1 MKKNDFLIQYFEK
14 RKSKIIKF
22 FILFLLGFLIV
33 LTISNNFTPKN
44 YIAKVHIEGIIN
56 DKDELIKKLNDINQN
71 KNIKG
76 LLIIVNSPGGTFVSS
91 KEILDALEK
100 ISIKIPTSAYMR
112 EMATSGAYLAS
123 LGAKKIFANQGT
135 ITGSIGVILQTAQLT
150 SFMEKIGVKPIV
162 IKSGELKATPN
173 PLEKLDDEKLQYLKK
188 IIGQLQNEFV
198 DIVEKKR
205 NLNQTTIFKISSG
218 RIFTSKQALDLN
230 LIDFIGNETD
240 ALDWI
245 IKEGNL
251 DQNIDVIELDE
262 KNSLFNL
269 MNTKLF
275 KNSLKP
281 FNLNLNN
288 GILAIWTPG
297 L

>member
-1 MKKNDFLIQYFEK
+1 MKKNDFLVQYFEK
-14 RKSKIIKF
+14 RKSKIFKF
-22 FILFLLGFLIV
+22 FIFLLLVFSLI
-33 LTISNNFTPKN
+33 LIINNNFTSK
-44 YIAKVHIEGIIN
+44 YFIGKVHLEGIIN
-56 DKDELIKKLNDINQN
+56 DKNELIQQLSNIEQN

-76 LLIIVNSPGGTFVSS
+76 LLIIINSPGGTFVSS

-100 ISIKIPTSAYMR
+100 ISKKIPTSAYMR
-112 EMATSGAYLAS
+112 EMGTSGAYLAS

-150 SFMEKIGVKPIV
+150 SLMEKIGVKPIIV
-162 IKSGELKATPN
+162 KSGELKATPN
-173 PLEKLDDEKLQYLKK
+173 PLEKLDEEKINYLKK
-188 IIGQLQNEFV
+188 IIGQLQDEFIE
-198 DIVEKKR
+198 IVERKR
-205 NLNQTTIFKISSG
+205 NLNQTTLKKISSG
-218 RIFTSKQALDLN
+218 RIFTSKQAMKLN
-230 LIDFIGNETD
+230 LIDFVGNETD
-240 ALDWI
+240 ALNWI

-251 DQNIDVIELDE
+251 DPKIDVIEIDQ

-269 MNTKLF
+269 MNTSLF

-281 FNLNLNN
+281 FNLNLNS

>member
-1 MKKNDFLIQYFEK
+1 MKKNDFLVQYFEK
-14 RKSKIIKF
+14 RKSKIFKF
-22 FILFLLGFLIV
+22 FILFLSVFLLIFI
-33 LTISNNFTPKN
+33 ISNNVTPKN
-44 YIAKVHIEGIIN
+44 FIGKVHLEGIIN
-56 DKDELIKKLNDINQN
+56 DKTELIKQLNDISQN

-76 LLIIVNSPGGTFVSS
+76 LLMIVNSPGGTFVSS
-91 KEILDALEK
+91 KEILDSLAK
-100 ISIKIPTSAYMR
+100 ISAKIPTSAYMR
-112 EMATSGAYLAS
+112 EMGTSGAYLAS
-123 LGAKKIFANQGT
+123 LGTSKIFANQGT

-150 SFMEKIGVKPIV
+150 SLFEKIGVKPIV

-173 PLEKLDDEKLQYLKK
+173 PLEEIDEEKLSYLKK
-188 IIGQLQNEFV
+188 IIEQLQNEFIN
-198 DIVEKKR
+198 IVEQKR
-205 NLNQTTIFKISSG
+205 NLNKNTLGKISSG

-230 LIDFIGNETD
+230 LIDFIGNESD
-240 ALDWI
+240 ALNWI

-251 DQNIDVIELDE
+251 DQKIEVIEMDK

-269 MNTKLF
+269 MNNTFF

>member
-14 RKSKIIKF
+14 RKSKILNF
-22 FILFLLGFLIV
+22 FIFFLLIFFLIF
-33 LTISNNFTPKN
+33 IFNNTFSPKN
-44 YIAKVHIEGIIN
+44 FIGKIHLEGVIS
-56 DKDELIKKLNDINQN
+56 DKNEFIKQLNEISQN
-71 KNIKG
+71 RNVKG

-91 KEILDALEK
+91 KEIHDTLEK
-100 ISIKIPTSAYMR
+100 ISTQMPTSVYMR
-112 EMATSGAYLAS
+112 EMGTSGAYLAS
-123 LGAKKIFANQGT
+123 LGAEKIFANQGT

-150 SFMEKIGVKPIV
+150 SLMEKIGVKPIV

-173 PLEKLDDEKLQYLKK
+173 PLEKLDEEKINYLKK
-188 IIGQLQNEFV
+188 IIGQLQNEFIY
-198 DIVEKKR
+198 IVKKKR
-205 NLNQTTIFKISSG
+205 NLNSTTLEKISSG

-230 LIDFIGNETD
+230 LIDFIGNEND

-245 IKEGNL
+245 KKEGKL
-251 DQNIDVIELDE
+251 DQKIDVIEIDK
-262 KNSLFNL
+262 KNSLLDL
-269 MNTKLF
+269 MNTRFF

-281 FNLNLNN
+281 FNLNPNN

>member
-1 MKKNDFLIQYFEK
+1 MLSTYSIL
-14 RKSKIIKF
+14 
-22 FILFLLGFLIV
+22 FILNNT
-33 LTISNNFTPKN
+33 LTPRQFIG
-44 YIAKVHIEGIIN
+44 KVHLEGIISDKN
-56 DKDELIKKLNDINQN
+56 DLIEELNDINQN
-71 KNIKG
+71 ENIKG

-91 KEILDALEK
+91 KEILDKIEK
-100 ISIKIPTSAYMR
+100 ISIRIPTSVYMR
-112 EMATSGAYLAS
+112 EMGTSGAYLAS
-123 LGAKKIFANQGT
+123 LGVNKIFANQGT

-150 SFMEKIGVKPIV
+150 SLMEKIGITPIV
-162 IKSGELKATPN
+162 IKSGKLKATPN
-173 PLEKLDDEKLQYLKK
+173 PLEKMDEEKKKYLEK
-188 IIGQLQNEFV
+188 IIGQLQNEFI

-205 NLNQTTIFKISSG
+205 NLDKITLGKISSG

-230 LIDFIGNETD
+230 LIDSIGNEDD

-245 IKEGNL
+245 KKEGKL
-251 DQNIDVIELDE
+251 DSTIEVIELD
-262 KNSLFNL
+262 KKKSLYNL
-269 MNTKLF
+269 LNTIFF